1 MTPIPDAP
9 IWLLLPGL
17 AAAGAAALRYRSIAV
32 ARAKRIKALEA
43 TIEDREQ
50 AIRMRDAEARHLV
63 EHRVPALMKGLW
75 QGQPTEAPGLLHD
88 ELAGTPFAQAQ
99 YTVLEMFGGVPAEA
113 SERAESAARAAV
125 RTVTRSMEA
134 LLNEQ
139 QRAILDMLERHH
151 DAKVLHDAN
160 AIDHASSQLSRRTQ
174 VIGVL
179 TGSRPLRQRTNSPLE
194 DVVRGG
200 ISRIRDYQ
208 RVKVTG
214 RPAAAV
220 VSRVVEPV
228 VLAVAELLDNAARHS
243 EPGSDVRVWFVEG
256 HNGVSIVIDDA
267 GVGLKPEDRELAGR
281 QLSGR
286 EPVLLTQLRNPPKFG
301 FSAVGVLAARY
312 GFRASVEQESDYG
325 GVRAVVYLPKDLLTT
340 DTDPQPAA
348 TRARPAPAETGL
360 LLTGDSEPVRAEPVR
375 AEPVRA
381 EPVRAEPV
389 RAEAGPESVGPVSA
403 AAEPARAEP
412 VSVEPG
418 PVSAEPGPASAGSG
432 LAPAGG
438 VSEDEESAREGVAAG
453 RDAGEAAREP
463 TAPAPP
469 REPTA
474 PAPAPARDAAAPARD
489 AAAPARDADTTAHP
503 AEEPIAPE
511 EVVPDRRPRLSEVT
525 SEPQSAARAREF
537 TVAEPEPESAE
548 PEPEPAEREPESVER
563 ESGVTHAPQPAVT
576 PEPSSDAAPTA
587 PAAAGP
593 SFPLR
598 PDGLPQRRRNQPRR
612 PAAPSRPAMQTPSNP
627 AGSVGAV
634 VRGRR
639 RAAQRQQDQNER
651 NPES

>member
-17 AAAGAAALRYRSIAV
+17 AAAGAVALRYRGIAA
-32 ARAKRIKALEA
+32 ARAKRIAALEA
-43 TIEDREQ
+43 TVQDREQ
-50 AIRMRDAEARHLV
+50 AIRMRDAEAHHLV

-75 QGQPTEAPGLLHD
+75 QGRPTETPGLLHD

-99 YTVLEMFGGVPAEA
+99 YTVLEMFSGVPAEA

-125 RTVTRSMEA
+125 KTVTRSMEA

-151 DAKVLHDAN
+151 DEKVLYDAN

-267 GVGLKPEDRELAGR
+267 GVGLKPEDRELAAR

-325 GVRAVVYLPKDLLTT
+325 GVRAVVYLPKELLTT
-340 DTDPQPAA
+340 DLDGQSSSAARTRTAGAGNGAAPADEPPSA
-348 TRARPAPAETGL
+348 ARGSAPAE
-360 LLTGDSEPVRAEPVR
+360 
-375 AEPVRA
+375 
-381 EPVRAEPV
+381 
-389 RAEAGPESVGPVSA
+389 AGA
-403 AAEPARAEP
+403 
-412 VSVEPG
+412 
-418 PVSAEPGPASAGSG
+418 
-432 LAPAGG
+432 
-438 VSEDEESAREGVAAG
+438 
-453 RDAGEAAREP
+453 
-463 TAPAPP
+463 
-469 REPTA
+469 A
-474 PAPAPARDAAAPARD
+474 PAPAVGVPHAESATGTSADEAEARGSDETAEGSGAPART
-489 AAAPARDADTTAHP
+489 ADTTARTGDDT
-503 AEEPIAPE
+503 AAPE
-511 EVVPDRRPRLSEVT
+511 TGASGGHDPRPDAVREQRPEPGAQEPAAARQSAAEKEPAAGRESGPGAQEPAAEQQPAT
-525 SEPQSAARAREF
+525 EPQSGPRAHTPAPVTEPQSGAA
-537 TVAEPEPESAE
+537 
-548 PEPEPAEREPESVER
+548 
-563 ESGVTHAPQPAVT
+563 AV
-576 PEPSSDAAPTA
+576 A
-587 PAAAGP
+587 PAAADP

-598 PDGLPQRRRNQPRR
+598 PDGLPQRRRNRPRR
-612 PAAPSRPAMQTPSNP
+612 PAAPPRPAMQTPSNP